1 MEDKLEILEKWEN
14 DISDFRKI
22 RFEEAKKIY
31 QIIQQEPDKEKS
43 KYLRKELINGTLYN
57 VLNFV
62 KNNGFICLNSSY
74 YNIEGI
80 ITCSYEI
87 FISKIDKGILM
98 QTSSYKEIFNLKFY
112 SEILEKLGINKLRF
126 QEDAMLNIDVFIEI
140 IDWYIKQNN
149 NLDITYEKFIEF
161 ISEKYKHLNYFFYG
175 DKEFKKSFVFLK
187 YIYYSLEENKKLTKT
202 KLNKLKYL
210 IIDNGYEYMKDNI
223 DDVIVEDST
232 ENIIN
237 KIYIDEIMGIIFDTD
252 ILSEREK
259 NIIKKR
265 FGIYNSKRYTYD
277 EIAKK
282 ENVTRERIRQI
293 EAKSIRKL
301 RRNSTINNLYKNK
314 GENI

>member
-74 YNIEGI
+74 YNIEDI

-187 YIYYSLEENKKLTKT
+187 YIYYSLEENTKLTKT